1 MSAAERAKGAR
12 GQLAVRRIFEAHGWQ
27 VTATSSS
34 RRRASSGT
42 PDLIASLAGVTLA
55 VEVKNCK
62 TLRLPAWRR
71 QTLANAPAGMVPVL
85 VYRFDGEWLASWW
98 HTRLLM
104 WAECHA
110 ADFARGDRRVA
121 A

>member
-12 GQLAVRRIFEAHGWQ
+12 GQLAVRRLFEAHGWQ
-27 VTATSSS
+27 VTATASS
-34 RRRASSGT
+34 RRRAESGT
-42 PDLIASLAGVTLA
+42 PDLIATRAGVTLA

-71 QTLANAPAGMVPVL
+71 QTLANAPEGTVPVL
-85 VYRFDGEWLASWW
+85 VYRYAGVWWSECANSGDWRRGYADLFAS
-98 HTRLLM
+98 TLLSP
-104 WAECHA
+104 A
-110 ADFARGDRRVA
+110 VA